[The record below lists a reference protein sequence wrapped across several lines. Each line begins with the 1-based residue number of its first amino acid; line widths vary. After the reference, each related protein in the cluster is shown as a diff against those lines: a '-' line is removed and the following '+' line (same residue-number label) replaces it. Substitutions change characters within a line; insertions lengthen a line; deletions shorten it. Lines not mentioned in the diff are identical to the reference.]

1 MRDRP
6 LAAERCPDG
15 MLGGCFYR
23 KNFPEGNIPVGA
35 PRLRLR
41 AASTGKDVNYVVGGT
56 LEALL
61 GLVRVGCI
69 SMHVMNSRV
78 GSMHDADWLAFDL
91 DPSSGE
97 FSDTV
102 RGGSALRGILDEH
115 GLASFPKTSGSR
127 GLHVFVPLHTG
138 HSQEDVTAFAVRVG
152 EELARRAP
160 DLVTMAHR
168 KSARGARVYADPFR
182 NAYLQT
188 IVPPY
193 SVRRR
198 PGATVSVPPSKAA
211 RSFSPSTFSIGR
223 IAWAGRFAASRP
235 GPAMSSTSCRGTTC
249 HDRPKRSFSQPQ
261 TLGSPPPAVRASQY
275 LSTSAWSSQSIEN
288 DTASVN
294 LKSGPPLSPMNG
306 CPATVKSTV
315 RTMPA
320 GPLGVSAGD
329 RLILSIRLFGKSD
342 V

>member
-1 MRDRP
+1 MGTARVSDGATIGGVTISNVNKVWWPDEGITKGDVARYYHAISPLLLPWMRDRP
-6 LAAERCPDG
+6 LTAERCPDG

-102 RGGSALRGILDEH
+102 RAGSVLRGILDEH

-127 GLHVFVPLHTG
+127 GLHVFVPLRTG
-138 HSQEDVTAFAVRVG
+138 HSQEAVTAFAVRVG

-198 PGATVSVPPSKAA
+198 PGATVSVPLAWDEVTSKLDPRRFTMHTLEKRVAAADPWSDFERRAQGLPS
-211 RSFSPSTFSIGR
+211 
-223 IAWAGRFAASRP
+223 
-235 GPAMSSTSCRGTTC
+235 
-249 HDRPKRSFSQPQ
+249 
-261 TLGSPPPAVRASQY
+261 
-275 LSTSAWSSQSIEN
+275 
-288 DTASVN
+288 
-294 LKSGPPLSPMNG
+294 
-306 CPATVKSTV
+306 
-315 RTMPA
+315 
-320 GPLGVSAGD
+320 
-329 RLILSIRLFGKSD
+329 
-342 V
+342 

>member
-6 LAAERCPDG
+6 LTAERCPDG

-69 SMHVMNSRV
+69 AMHVMNSRV
-78 GSMHDADWLAFDL
+78 RSMRDADWLAFDL

-102 RGGSALRGILDEH
+102 RAGKTLKTILEERR
-115 GLASFPKTSGSR
+115 LSSFPKTSGSR
-127 GLHVFVPLHTG
+127 GLHVFVPLRAGHT
-138 HSQEDVTAFAVRVG
+138 QEDVTAFAVGIG
-152 EELARRAP
+152 EELAGREP
-160 DLVTMAHR
+160 ELVTMEWS
-168 KSARGARVYADPFR
+168 KKARGTRVYADPFR

-198 PGATVSVPPSKAA
+198 PGATVSVPL
-211 RSFSPSTFSIGR
+211 
-223 IAWAGRFAASRP
+223 AWDEVTAKLDPRRF
-235 GPAMSSTSCRGTTC
+235 
-249 HDRPKRSFSQPQ
+249 
-261 TLGSPPPAVRASQY
+261 
-275 LSTSAWSSQSIEN
+275 
-288 DTASVN
+288 
-294 LKSGPPLSPMNG
+294 
-306 CPATVKSTV
+306 TV
-315 RTMPA
+315 RTLEKRIADNDPW
-320 GPLGVSAGD
+320 
-329 RLILSIRLFGKSD
+329 SD
-342 V
+342 FRRRAQKLPG